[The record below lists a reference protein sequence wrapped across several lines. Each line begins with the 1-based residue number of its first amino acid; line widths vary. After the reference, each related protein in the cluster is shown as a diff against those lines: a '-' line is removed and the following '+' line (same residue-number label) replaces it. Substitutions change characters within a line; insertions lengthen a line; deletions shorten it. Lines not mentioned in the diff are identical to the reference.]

1 MGRHREE
8 LLKATYL
15 NQSDIACML
24 QVPRYQAKKI
34 FDKAKELDEKQLKDL
49 VIYDTKVRMQSVMKV
64 TGINFNLLQK
74 QIKE

>member
-1 MGRHREE
+1 
-8 LLKATYL
+8 
-15 NQSDIACML
+15 ML

-34 FDKAKELDEKQLKDL
+34 FDKAKELDEQQLKDL